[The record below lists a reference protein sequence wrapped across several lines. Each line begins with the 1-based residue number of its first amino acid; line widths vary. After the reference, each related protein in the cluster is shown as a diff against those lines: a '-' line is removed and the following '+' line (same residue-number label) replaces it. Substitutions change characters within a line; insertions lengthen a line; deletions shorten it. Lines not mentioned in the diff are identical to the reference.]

1 MKLLKILFRMTFMPV
16 AWTIRLM
23 IATIAFVL
31 SISTSLLSIVA
42 SIFTLLASFGIG
54 AMGQVNI
61 FTLLAVV
68 MFIIGSNGNAFALLI
83 LAALISPMG
92 LPAVADKLLDLMD
105 RVLTRVTAIMY

>member
-1 MKLLKILFRMTFMPV
+1 MKLLKILFRMTFMSV
-16 AWTIRLM
+16 AWPIRLM
-23 IATIAFVL
+23 IAAIAFVL

-42 SIFTLLASFGIG
+42 S
-54 AMGQVNI
+54 I

-92 LPAVADKLLDLMD
+92 LPAVADKLLNLMD
-105 RVLTRVTAIMY
+105 SVLTRVTAIMY

>member
-16 AWTIRLM
+16 VWTIRLM
-23 IATIAFVL
+23 IAAIAFVL

-42 SIFTLLASFGIG
+42 S
-54 AMGQVNI
+54 I

-92 LPAVADKLLDLMD
+92 IPAIADKLLDLMD
-105 RVLTRVTAIMY
+105 SVLTRVTAIMY

>member
-23 IATIAFVL
+23 IAAIAFVL

-42 SIFTLLASFGIG
+42 S
-54 AMGQVNI
+54 V
-61 FTLLAVV
+61 FTLLAVG
-68 MFIIGSNGNAFALLI
+68 MFFIGSNGNALALLI

-92 LPAVADKLLDLMD
+92 LPAIADKLLDMMD
-105 RVLTRVTAIMY
+105 GILTRMTAIMY

>member
-16 AWTIRLM
+16 TWTIRLM
-23 IATIAFVL
+23 IAAIAFVL

-42 SIFTLLASFGIG
+42 SIFTLLAI
-54 AMGQVNI
+54 
-61 FTLLAVV
+61 V

-92 LPAVADKLLDLMD
+92 LPAVADKLLNLMD
-105 RVLTRVTAIMY
+105 SVLTRVTAIMY

>member
-16 AWTIRLM
+16 TWTIRLM
-23 IATIAFVL
+23 IAAIAFVL

-42 SIFTLLASFGIG
+42 S
-54 AMGQVNI
+54 V

-68 MFIIGSNGNAFALLI
+68 MLFIGSNGNALALLI

-92 LPAVADKLLDLMD
+92 LPAVADKLLNLMD
-105 RVLTRVTAIMY
+105 SVLTRVTAIMY

>member
-1 MKLLKILFRMTFMPV
+1 MKLLTILFRMTFMPV

-23 IATIAFVL
+23 IAAIAFVL

-42 SIFTLLASFGIG
+42 S
-54 AMGQVNI
+54 I

-92 LPAVADKLLDLMD
+92 IPAIADKLLDLMD
-105 RVLTRVTAIMY
+105 SVLTRVTAIMY

>member
-16 AWTIRLM
+16 TWTIRLM
-23 IATIAFVL
+23 IAAIAFVL
-31 SISTSLLSIVA
+31 SISTSLLSVVA
-42 SIFTLLASFGIG
+42 S
-54 AMGQVNI
+54 I

-92 LPAVADKLLDLMD
+92 LPAIADKLLDLMD
-105 RVLTRVTAIMY
+105 SVLTRVTAIMY

>member
-1 MKLLKILFRMTFMPV
+1 MKLLKILFRMVFMPV

-23 IATIAFVL
+23 IAAIAFVL

-42 SIFTLLASFGIG
+42 S
-54 AMGQVNI
+54 V

-68 MFIIGSNGNAFALLI
+68 MLMIGSNGNAFALLI

-92 LPAVADKLLDLMD
+92 LPAIADKLLDWMD
-105 RVLTRVTAIMY
+105 NLLTRLTAITY

>member
-1 MKLLKILFRMTFMPV
+1 MKLLKILFRMVFMPV

-23 IATIAFVL
+23 IAAIAFVL

-42 SIFTLLASFGIG
+42 S
-54 AMGQVNI
+54 V

-68 MFIIGSNGNAFALLI
+68 MLMIGSNGNAFALLI

-92 LPAVADKLLDLMD
+92 LPAIADKLLDWMD
-105 RVLTRVTAIMY
+105 NLLTRLTATMY